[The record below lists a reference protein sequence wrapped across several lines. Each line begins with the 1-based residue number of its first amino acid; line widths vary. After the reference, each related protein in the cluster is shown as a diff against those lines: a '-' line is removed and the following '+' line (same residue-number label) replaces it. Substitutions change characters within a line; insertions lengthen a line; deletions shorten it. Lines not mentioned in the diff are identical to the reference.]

1 MIRVP
6 KAPKVIIIDT
16 IPLLLFL
23 IGAYD
28 PNLILTFKRLKTYKY
43 TFEDFTILKE
53 FLFRAKVIVV
63 TPGVL
68 SEVSNYAFECGN
80 FPDLLEKNIKYLMS
94 MKEFYVSKEIIIGL
108 KEEMF
113 KFGFTD
119 SSLIIAA
126 KNNAGEILTRD
137 YGLSQY
143 CQKKLG
149 IGALNLDEILRI
161 KEYIK

>member
-6 KAPKVIIIDT
+6 KVIVIDT

-28 PNLILTFKRLKTYKY
+28 QNLILTFKRLKTYKY

-53 FLFRAKVIVV
+53 FLFRTKVIVV

-68 SEVSNYAFECGN
+68 SEVSNFAFECGH
-80 FPDLLEKNIKYLMS
+80 FSDLLEKNIKYLMS
-94 MKEFYVSKEIIIGL
+94 MKEFYVSKEIIFESN
-108 KEEMF
+108 EELF

-119 SSLIIAA
+119 TSLIIAA
-126 KNNAGEILTRD
+126 KNNVGEILTRD

-149 IGALNLDEILRI
+149 IGALNLEDILRI
-161 KEYIK
+161 KELIK

>member
-1 MIRVP
+1 MVRF
-6 KAPKVIIIDT
+6 PKVIVIDT

-28 PNLILTFKRLKTYKY
+28 KTLISTFKRLKTYNY

-53 FLFRAKVIVV
+53 FLLHTNKIIV

-68 SEVSNYAFECGN
+68 SEVSNYAYELEHFS
-80 FPDLLEKNIKYLMS
+80 DLLETNIHFFLMFVE
-94 MKEFYVSKEIIIGL
+94 EFYVSKNIIL
-108 KEEMF
+108 ASKDELF

-119 SSLIIAA
+119 TSLIIAA
-126 KNNAGEILTRD
+126 KTNDGEILTRD
-137 YGLSQY
+137 YKLSQY

-149 IGALNLDEILRI
+149 IGAHNLDDILKI
-161 KEYIK
+161 KELFK

>member
-6 KAPKVIIIDT
+6 KVIVIDT

-28 PNLILTFKRLKTYKY
+28 KNLILTFKRLKSYRY

-53 FLFRAKVIVV
+53 FLFRTKVIVV

-68 SEVSNYAFECGN
+68 SEVSNFAFECGH
-80 FPDLLEKNIKYLMS
+80 FSDLLEKNIKYLMS
-94 MKEFYVSKEIIIGL
+94 MKEFYVSKEIIIESN
-108 KEEMF
+108 EELF

-119 SSLIIAA
+119 TSLIIAA

-143 CQKKLG
+143 CLKKLG
-149 IGALNLDEILRI
+149 IGALNLEDILRI
-161 KEYIK
+161 KELIK

>member
-1 MIRVP
+1 MNKV
-6 KAPKVIIIDT
+6 PKVIVIDT

-28 PNLILTFKRLKTYKY
+28 KNLILTFKRLNTYRY

-53 FLFRAKVIVV
+53 FLIRTNVIVV

-68 SEVSNYAFECGN
+68 SEVSNFAFEYEH
-80 FPDLLEKNIKYLMS
+80 FSDLLEKNMKYLML
-94 MKEFYVSKEIIIGL
+94 MKEFYAPKEIIL
-108 KEEMF
+108 ESKEELF

-119 SSLIIAA
+119 ASLIIAA
-126 KNNAGEILTRD
+126 KNNGGKILTRD
-137 YGLSQY
+137 YELSQY

-149 IGALNLDEILRI
+149 IGALNLDDILKI
-161 KEYIK
+161 KEFFKY